1 MKAGRER
8 KGGNTDEDDEGYL
21 PASQDA
27 ATAVRSYMVCTD
39 PRFDLSHRTAR
50 SVYDTQIAR
59 NMDFT
64 VPRRFKNSD
73 HCEL

>member
-27 ATAVRSYMVCTD
+27 ATAVLSYMVRTD
-39 PRFDLSHRTAR
+39 PRFDLSHAVSGCPKR
-50 SVYDTQIAR
+50 
-59 NMDFT
+59 
-64 VPRRFKNSD
+64 
-73 HCEL
+73 L